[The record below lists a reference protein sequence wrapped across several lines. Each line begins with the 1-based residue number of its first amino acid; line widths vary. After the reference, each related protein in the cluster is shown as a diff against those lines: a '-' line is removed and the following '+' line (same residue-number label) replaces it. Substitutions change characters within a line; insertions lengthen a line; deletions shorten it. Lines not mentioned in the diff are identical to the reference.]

1 ALGAG
6 VHFLVLGV
14 LFRGLAWPFV
24 GATMLAVLAAMSF
37 NFFLNNALTYRE
49 QRLKGGGALLA
60 GWFSF
65 CLVCSVGAAAN
76 VGVAAFLHNVQH

>member
-1 ALGAG
+1 GCGAAVSELGGGVRRRRQPGRDGGCGAG

-24 GATMLAVLAAMSF
+24 GATILATAAAMTF

-60 GWFSF
+60 G
-65 CLVCSVGAAAN
+65 
-76 VGVAAFLHNVQH
+76 